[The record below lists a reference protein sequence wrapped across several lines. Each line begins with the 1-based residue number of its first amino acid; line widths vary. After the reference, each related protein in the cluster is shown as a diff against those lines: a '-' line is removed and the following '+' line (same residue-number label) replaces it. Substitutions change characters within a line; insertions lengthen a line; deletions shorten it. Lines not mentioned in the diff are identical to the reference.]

1 MNYNSLIEIGSKANV
16 ILRFKAAT
24 CINGKDYKAN
34 EPYLYL
40 KDCNVLVNYSN
51 QDKSGETDI
60 NVIAYS
66 DIKPRTVVIGGI
78 SFTRK
83 LASLLADFEGNGEGF
98 NLTKFVTLAAQ
109 RDQGD
114 AEGII
119 FMTDEDLVDD
129 DNLFVYDEDFDPQT
143 FTYDSATNSISS
155 SDFTDGTE
163 YLISYSSGR
172 NGTKFD
178 LNKPHIPYMSLEIQG
193 VGNIEKVGKNVVM
206 YFDKVSLNSILQ
218 FTFIQGDMINVPLE
232 FRIIEDK
239 NNYVVF
245 ED

>member
-24 CINGKDYKAN
+24 TINGKTYAAN

-51 QDKSGETDI
+51 QDKSGTTDI
-60 NVIAYS
+60 NVIANS
-66 DIKPRTVVIGGI
+66 DIKARTVVVGGI

-83 LASLLADFEGNGEGF
+83 LASLLASFEDVNESF
-98 NLTKFVTLAAQ
+98 TLTKFVTLKAI
-109 RDQGD
+109 RGEGD
-114 AEGII
+114 PVGEIL
-119 FMTDEDLVDD
+119 FTDEDIVVDN
-129 DNLFVYDEDFDPQT
+129 NLFVYDVNFEPVLFEYDSETNT
-143 FTYDSATNSISS
+143 FTSAGF
-155 SDFTDGTE
+155 DDGIE
-163 YLISYSSGR
+163 YLITYSSAR
-172 NGTKFD
+172 IGTKFD
-178 LNKPHIPYMSLEIQG
+178 LNKPHIPYMSLEVQG
-193 VGNIEKVGKNVVM
+193 VGNIDKVTKNVAM

-218 FTFIQGDMINVPLE
+218 FTFMQGDMINVPLE
-232 FRIIEDK
+232 FYIIEDK